1 MDVNLISQLPPNYG
15 INNVWYLEKKF
26 CICYN
31 ASRQK
36 VMSLTVWSTKTP
48 EVASSGVFYSVLA
61 GWLMP

>member
-1 MDVNLISQLPPNYG
+1 MQGFLCFGEETHQKILR
-15 INNVWYLEKKF
+15 YLEKGIR
-26 CICYN
+26 ICYN

-36 VMSLTVWSTKTP
+36 AMSLAVWSTKTP

>member
-1 MDVNLISQLPPNYG
+1 MDARFFVFWGRKRTRKILR
-15 INNVWYLEKKF
+15 YLEKGIR
-26 CICYN
+26 ICYN

-36 VMSLTVWSTKTP
+36 VMSLAVWSTKTP